1 MLNKLVF
8 FTLFFCFLIQSC
20 DSSSPKQAS
29 VEGVGLK
36 TDTVGNTNSSQKGS
50 TTLLPCSDV
59 LTRKGIDDIQKIY
72 SDTMTFDQSKL
83 LFVTRDS
90 ALSVFRQKDNNC
102 VLLVKMLIDSTDL
115 YAYRDGSPLLLMDLD
130 GDNQKE
136 VLVTVAKKGNHPNF
150 RAYKMGKE
158 NGEIVLKKIR
168 RFEELTNPKFDAATG
183 LVRAHWSDKG
193 DYELDEFY
201 KISSDNALV
210 FVKGFERSNGKEL
223 RYTTK
228 ASW

>member
-1 MLNKLVF
+1 MPNKLVF
-8 FTLFFCFLIQSC
+8 FALSFCFLIQSC
-20 DSSSPKQAS
+20 DSSPKQTSA
-29 VEGVGLK
+29 EGLGLK
-36 TDTVGNTNSSQKGS
+36 TDTVRNTNSSQKRS
-50 TTLLPCSDV
+50 SPLSPCSDV
-59 LTRKGIDDIQKIY
+59 LRRKGVDDMQKIY

-150 RAYKMGKE
+150 RAYKLGKE

-183 LVRAHWSDKG
+183 MVRAHWSDKG

-210 FVKGFERSNGKEL
+210 FVKGFERNKDKES

-228 ASW
+228 ANW

>member
-8 FTLFFCFLIQSC
+8 FALFFCFLIQSC
-20 DSSSPKQAS
+20 DSSAPKQAS
-29 VEGVGLK
+29 AEGVGLK
-36 TDTVGNTNSSQKGS
+36 TDTVRNTNSSQKSS
-50 TTLLPCSDV
+50 TTLLPCNDI
-59 LTRKGIDDIQKIY
+59 LPRKGVDDMQKIY

-90 ALSVFRQKDNNC
+90 ALSVFRQKNNDC
-102 VLLVKMLIDSTDL
+102 ALLVKILIDSTDL
-115 YAYRDGSPLLLMDLD
+115 YAYQDGSPLFLMDLD

-150 RAYKMGKE
+150 RAYKLGKE
-158 NGEIVLKKIR
+158 NGQIVLKKIR
-168 RFEELTNPKFDAATG
+168 RFEELTNPKFDASTG